1 VNELIRTYVDAQVLH
16 GAHKMNN
23 EKLDFSLSLYDFMI
37 LKRIY
42 DKKILFERNHKW
54 LVNPNEVLS

>member
-1 VNELIRTYVDAQVLH
+1 VDAQVLH

-54 LVNPNEVLS
+54 LVNPNEVLSQLVERG